1 MALDCFD
8 ASGKKIRILQFTN
21 YTREHSHC
29 SERQWKVTDLVNNK
43 KQNGK
48 GKEKEERSNK

>member
-29 SERQWKVTDLVNNK
+29 SERQWKVTDLVNK
-43 KQNGK
+43 KQKGK